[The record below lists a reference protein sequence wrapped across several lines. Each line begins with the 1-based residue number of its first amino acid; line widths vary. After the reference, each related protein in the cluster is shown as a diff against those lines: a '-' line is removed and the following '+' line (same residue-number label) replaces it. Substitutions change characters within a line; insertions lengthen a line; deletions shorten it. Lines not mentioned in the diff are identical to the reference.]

1 MPVMPSFTW
10 LLWGYASDWI
20 YWIFFYIVSYTP
32 YRVNITGSSGQR
44 ILVSALFFSTLG
56 LCDFI
61 HHDLDPIRPGWLHV
75 CLSAR
80 TFDSMWFTGSQ
91 NGVKV
96 LFFFCRNTCTYS
108 VSLNMHALTTS
119 YRDMVEPKCPN
130 LYGVCPCKG

>member
-1 MPVMPSFTW
+1 MPVRPSFTW

-32 YRVNITGSSGQR
+32 YRVNITGSSGQL

-96 LFFFCRNTCTYS
+96 LFFFLPEYLYVFRKPK
-108 VSLNMHALTTS
+108 HARLD
-119 YRDMVEPKCPN
+119 YVVPG
-130 LYGVCPCKG
+130 YGRAKVP